1 MNAGRVAHD
10 GLAESKRAGT
20 RRGDIEL
27 VSQRGQFAP
36 NGFGN
41 QGFNV
46 YIATLKRTF
55 REASGFQ
62 RLLDIEA
69 VIGMSLRLIEPAHD
83 PETNTD
89 AVLLHAD
96 EIGIGKLLPRQFP
109 S

>member
-55 REASGFQ
+55 SEESGFQ
-62 RLLDIEA
+62 SLLDIEA
-69 VIGMSLRLIEPAHD
+69 VIGNVGDELGMSLRLIEPAHD
-83 PETNTD
+83 PETN
-89 AVLLHAD
+89 L
-96 EIGIGKLLPRQFP
+96 
-109 S
+109 